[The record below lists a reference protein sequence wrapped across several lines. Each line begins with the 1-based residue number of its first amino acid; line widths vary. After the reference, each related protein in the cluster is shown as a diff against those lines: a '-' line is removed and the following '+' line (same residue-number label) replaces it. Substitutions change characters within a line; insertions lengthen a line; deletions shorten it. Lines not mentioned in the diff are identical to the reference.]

1 IEYTNR
7 ILNSIQRGLFLE
19 VQETGIYAWRQDRCH
34 VFASTSDPS
43 LANAEPAKLPQNTMV
58 ELLNFEK
65 FVNEWKQF
73 KENNGRSPEYTI
85 TMCFGE
91 KFPDGKPLEKK
102 LIVVKVTP
110 TPEPCFT
117 SKTVSYSI

>member
-1 IEYTNR
+1 MFYSPQPSYYQIEYTNR

-65 FVNEWKQF
+65 FVN
-73 KENNGRSPEYTI
+73 GRCRCLLIYICVYTPY
-85 TMCFGE
+85 TAEVC
-91 KFPDGKPLEKK
+91 L
-102 LIVVKVTP
+102 
-110 TPEPCFT
+110 
-117 SKTVSYSI
+117 